1 MYRICGHCEKRVSEK
16 TFKEHRRLFFHDQKW
31 IKETVPQEVYGLES
45 RASSPLCVSD
55 PMSDVSQHEPDDVSS
70 DEEDTT
76 SFPAFNDIDTSQSPE
91 KGK

>member
-70 DEEDTT
+70 DEDTT